1 MASGGPGALLEQVRV
16 MPAGLGEDS
25 SLIGAAELAFE
36 RLLADPLS
44 VSQPSA
50 HTA

>member
-1 MASGGPGALLEQVRV
+1 

-44 VSQPSA
+44 AGQLSA
-50 HTA
+50 DTA